1 MKNCEEEE
9 YIDSQDKHSLY
20 FKLLSVLS
28 EKKKDYSFSDFSEW
42 EFSLDE
48 RDDDAPWVDVNVE
61 DVNEELD
68 KKEVFTQFEQM
79 IEECLKDVRDRNVDQ
94 L

>member
-1 MKNCEEEE
+1 M
-9 YIDSQDKHSLY
+9 Y
-20 FKLLSVLS
+20 FRLLNDLA

-48 RDDDAPWVDVNVE
+48 RDDDAPWVDVSVE
-61 DVNEELD
+61 DVTEELD
-68 KKEVFTQFEQM
+68 KTEVFTQFEQM
-79 IEECLKDVRDRNVDQ
+79 IEECLKDVCNRNVDQ